1 MKKSLLIL
9 IVFILVGSVMMGG
22 CVSQTGDEPG
32 VEELNPEQVVM
43 QFINALKNL
52 DLEGAKSYI
61 SSGYSEEFERDF
73 QELAAAIAEEG
84 PEAEAIRGMFNA
96 IFANSDFNVTGHTVN
111 GDMAVVSMEN
121 TIPDMEQLGEL
132 LIGRLFEVMFSGE
145 IDSENLT
152 EEEEMQLFVDIFT
165 EVIGEA
171 EKVVNTAE
179 VPMVKEAGQWKIDGS
194 VIDEVMA
201 DFEF

>member
-9 IVFILVGSVMMGG
+9 IIFILVGSVMMGG

-111 GDMAVVSMEN
+111 GDTAVVSMEN

>member
-1 MKKSLLIL
+1 MKKSLLVL
-9 IVFILVGSVMMGG
+9 IVFILVTSAIIGG
-22 CVSQTGDEPG
+22 CASQVGVEPG
-32 VEELNPEQVVM
+32 GEESNPEQVVV
-43 QFINALKNL
+43 QFINALESL

-61 SSGYSEEFERDF
+61 SSGYSEEFERNF
-73 QELAAAIAEEG
+73 QELATAIAEEG
-84 PEAEAIRGMFNA
+84 PEAEAIRGMFSA

-111 GDMAVVSMEN
+111 GDNAVVSMEN

-132 LIGRLFEVMFSGE
+132 LIGRLFEVMSSGE

-152 EEEEMQLFVDIFT
+152 EEEEIKLFVDIFT

-179 VPMVKEAGQWKIDGS
+179 VPMVKEDGQWKIDGS
-194 VIDEVMA
+194 VIDEVMGEI
-201 DFEF
+201 EF

>member
-111 GDMAVVSMEN
+111 GDTAVVSMEN